1 MSKIFCIVGQS
12 ASGKDTFYR
21 AVLERHGKELS
32 PVIPAT
38 TRPMRAGERDGVDYH
53 FVTFDQLAQLEA
65 DGMVIEK
72 RGYHTVHGLWVYF
85 TMKFDLAPNQNYIL
99 ISTLEGAE
107 RLQAHYGSE
116 NVPVIFLSVDAKI
129 RLIRSIEREARES
142 APDYREVCRRFLAD
156 EQDFAADKIAA
167 IPNLHRLD
175 TGNTVADSL
184 AQWDVLYEQLK
195 ND

>member
-12 ASGKDTFYR
+12 ACGKDTFYR
-21 AVLERHGKELS
+21 AVLEKYGNELS

-38 TRPMRAGERDGVDYH
+38 TRPMRAGERDGIDYH
-53 FVTFDQLAQLEA
+53 FVTFEQLAQLEA

-72 RGYHTVHGLWVYF
+72 RGYNTVHGLWIYF
-85 TMKFDLAPNQNYIL
+85 TMKFDLAPGQNYIL

-107 RLQAHYGSE
+107 RLQAHYGKE
-116 NVPVIFLSVDAKI
+116 NVPIIFLSVDAKL

-156 EQDFAADKIAA
+156 EQDFAVDKIAVL
-167 IPNLHRLD
+167 PNLHKID

-184 AQWDVLYEQLK
+184 AQWDELYKTLK
-195 ND
+195 NS

>member
-21 AVLERHGKELS
+21 AVLERYGEELS
-32 PVIPAT
+32 PVIPST
-38 TRPMRAGERDGVDYH
+38 TRPMRAGERDGIDYH
-53 FVTFDQLAQLEA
+53 FVTFEQLAQLEA

-72 RGYHTVHGLWVYF
+72 RSYHTVHGLWVYF
-85 TMKFDLAPNQNYIL
+85 TMKFDLAPDHNYIL

-116 NVPVIFLSVDAKI
+116 SVPVIFLRVDAKE

-142 APDYREVCRRFLAD
+142 TPDYREVCRRFLAD

-167 IPNLHRLD
+167 IPNLHYID
-175 TGNTVADSL
+175 TGKTVTDSIT
-184 AQWDVLYEQLK
+184 QWDTLYKSLK
-195 ND
+195 SN